1 VVNVSLGGDADG
13 SVDQAVRNSI
23 ASGITYAVA
32 AGNSAANACEASP
45 ARTAEAITVGA
56 TDESDNRAS
65 FSNYGSCVDIFAP
78 GVGITSSSNA
88 ADDGTAV
95 MSGTSMAT
103 PHVAGAAALYLSA
116 NPSAAPAQ
124 VRDALV
130 AGAVGGAVGNPGSGS
145 PNRLLVVPGTI
156 ATTVVQPVVE
166 SAPSTVAAPAQP
178 CNVRSN
184 GTAAAIRDR
193 GTAVSAVA
201 VTACAGKASR
211 AAKVEV
217 HVAYPKRGDLTVE
230 LIAPNGSVKKLK
242 SADKRDKAA
251 NINAVYTVNLGKYN
265 RNGVWKLRVRDT
277 AKGGAGVLSSWV
289 LTV

>member
-1 VVNVSLGGDADG
+1 MCWFVQMKYSCTASLVV
-13 SVDQAVRNSI
+13 
-23 ASGITYAVA
+23 
-32 AGNSAANACEASP
+32 
-45 ARTAEAITVGA
+45 
-56 TDESDNRAS
+56 
-65 FSNYGSCVDIFAP
+65 
-78 GVGITSSSNA
+78 
-88 ADDGTAV
+88 DDGTTV

-103 PHVAGAAALYLSA
+103 PHVAGAAALYLAA
-116 NPSAAPAQ
+116 NPSASPAQ

-130 AGAVGGAVGNPGSGS
+130 AGSVGGAVTNPGSGS

-156 ATTVVQPVVE
+156 ATPATPANPANPAAPVVQPVVE

-178 CNVRSN
+178 CNVRAN
-184 GTAAAIRDR
+184 GTDAAIRDR
-193 GTAVSAVA
+193 GSAVSAVA
-201 VTACAGKASR
+201 VTACTGKASR

-251 NINAVYTVNLGKYN
+251 NIDAVYTVNLGKYN
-265 RNGVWKLRVRDT
+265 RNGLWKLRVRDT
-277 AKGGAGVLSSWV
+277 AKGGAGVLDSWV